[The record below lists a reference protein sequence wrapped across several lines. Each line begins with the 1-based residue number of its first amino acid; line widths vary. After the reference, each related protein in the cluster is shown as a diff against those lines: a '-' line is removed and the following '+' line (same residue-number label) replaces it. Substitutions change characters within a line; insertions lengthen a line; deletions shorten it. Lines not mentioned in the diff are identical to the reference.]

1 MNQVIETIMER
12 RSVRCYHSQQIA
24 EEQLQA
30 LLKSA
35 AMAPSAYGRQER
47 VTVAVQNSKIL
58 DEISEDI
65 QAMLLN
71 DPLYREEANVPD
83 FHVFFHAPTV
93 FIICGPAYSKYAV
106 YDGAVAAE
114 NIQVAAQSLGLGSCY
129 IGLADPY
136 VDGDKGRQMV
146 KRLGVSG
153 DYKIIC
159 CVTVGLPHEHPSP
172 DPRKEGI
179 SLVVR

>member
-1 MNQVIETIMER
+1 MNQVIQTILER
-12 RSVRCYHSQQIA
+12 RSVRRYRPEQIP
-24 EEQLQA
+24 EEQLQT
-30 LLKSA
+30 LLQAA

-47 VTVAVQNSKIL
+47 VTVAVQNREIL
-58 DEISEDI
+58 DEISGDV
-65 QAMLLN
+65 QAMLVS
-71 DPLYREEANVPD
+71 DPLYREEASVPD

-93 FIICGPAYSKYAV
+93 FVICGPAYSKYAA
-106 YDGAVAAE
+106 YDCAVAAQ

-146 KRLGVSG
+146 KRLGVAG

-159 CVTVGLPHEHPSP
+159 CVTVGSPEEHPSP
-172 DPRKEGI
+172 DPRKDGI
-179 SLVVR
+179 TLVVR